1 MLIEADQ
8 PKGTAMTAPNFAD
21 VSFEETVR
29 RARDMVPALRERAA
43 RAEDARIILPE
54 TMAELHANGV
64 LRALQP
70 KRWGGMELPFEGCFD
85 VAYELARGCASTSW
99 AGVNLLIHHWM
110 LGLWPE
116 QAQQDVW
123 GDDPQATIASGVN
136 TAQGKAWTVD
146 GGYRVTGRWNFSS
159 GVNVATWNMLGI
171 TVQDGPNAGDQG
183 LIVIPKSDYTI
194 VDDWQVM
201 GMRSTGSMTV
211 EATDIFVPSHRV
223 LNVLDLRGGDTA
235 PGTETNPGSLFKVAM
250 SGFSGHIIAST
261 LVGNAQAALETTVET
276 IKQKSAGNGPV
287 KLNEVQAVQMRIS
300 AAGAR
305 IDAAY
310 RIVRGDMAEA
320 QAYADRGDVP
330 SLERKFKAK
339 RDVSYAVALCNEALD
354 ILTALGG
361 AHGIYDGN
369 PMQRMF
375 RDARSGATHIQ
386 FAQDMNF
393 TTWGTVALGGEI
405 NAPYL

>member
-1 MLIEADQ
+1 
-8 PKGTAMTAPNFAD
+8 MTAPDFSG
-21 VSFEETVR
+21 VSFEEAVL
-29 RARDMVPALRERAA
+29 RARAMVPALRERAA
-43 RAEDARIILPE
+43 RAEEARIILPE

-70 KRWGGMELPFEGCFD
+70 KRWGGMELPFEACFD
-85 VAYELARGCASTSW
+85 VAYEIARGCASTSW

-136 TAQGKAWTVD
+136 TAQGKAWVAD
-146 GGYRVTGRWNFSS
+146 GGYRVSGRWNFSS

-171 TVQDGPNAGDQG
+171 TVQDGPEAGSAH

-194 VDDWQVM
+194 IDDWQVM

-211 EATDIFVPSHRV
+211 EVNDIFVPSHRL
-223 LNVLDLRGGDTA
+223 LNVLDLRGGNSA
-235 PGTETNPGSLFKVAM
+235 PGTKTNPGALFRVAM

-261 LVGNAQAALETTVET
+261 LVGNAQAALESTVAT
-276 IKQKSAGNGPV
+276 IKAKSSGNAPV
-287 KLNEVQAVQMRIS
+287 KLSEVQAVQMRIS
-300 AAGAR
+300 SAAAR

-320 QAYADRGDVP
+320 QTCAEAGDVP
-330 SLERKFKAK
+330 SLERKLQAK
-339 RDVSYAVALCNEALD
+339 RDVSYAVGLCNEALD

-361 AHGIYDGN
+361 AHGIYDSS

-393 TTWGTVALGGEI
+393 TTWGTVALGGEV
-405 NAPYL
+405 NALYL